1 MKENQA
7 SSTALTVLQ
16 GMLYTARNPE
26 YAYLVDDELRQS
38 CERILSLSEQGR
50 KRLKQLDSWLP
61 RQGLRLLERLIVP
74 GIALHYVLRKRG
86 IEDYALTQ
94 LKDGISQVI
103 VLGAGLD
110 TLAYRLSKKYPEV
123 TFIEI
128 DHPATQTLKAPFF
141 NTAESGESAN
151 LHCLAIDFSRQTLE
165 QELSQFPVFSA
176 DKPTLFICEGVLPYL
191 TAAHVTVL
199 FASLKQLCQHKLSF
213 IFTAL
218 EPKNTAHHS
227 LLKFYLQQK
236 GEPIQWEVASTELV
250 DFVTAQGFV
259 LEDLATEQHLC
270 ERYLTSTRPQ
280 VLFEHEYLAL
290 VTR

>member
-38 CERILSLSEQGR
+38 CERILNLSAQGR
-50 KRLKQLDSWLP
+50 KRLKQLDSWLV
-61 RQGLRLLERLIVP
+61 RQGLLLLERLIAP
-74 GIALHYVLRKRG
+74 GISLHYVLRKRG

-94 LKDGISQVI
+94 LKNGINQVI

-151 LHCLAIDFSRQTLE
+151 LHCLAIDFSKQTLE
-165 QELSQFPVFSA
+165 QELVQFPVFSA
-176 DKPTLFICEGVLPYL
+176 HKPTLFICEGVLMYL
-191 TAAHVTVL
+191 TEPQVIAL
-199 FASLKQLCQHKLSF
+199 FASLKKLCQQRLSF
-213 IFTAL
+213 VFTAL
-218 EPKNTAHHS
+218 EPENKPHNS
-227 LLKFYLQQK
+227 LLKRYLSSQ
-236 GEPIQWEVASTELV
+236 GEAIYWFKAKAQLKAFADS
-250 DFVTAQGFV
+250 QGFM
-259 LEDLATEQHLC
+259 LEDIATDQTLAQ
-270 ERYLTSTRPQ
+270 RYIKGALPAILHQ
-280 VLFEHEYLAL
+280 QEYLAFMK
-290 VTR
+290 T